1 MTTTTTSISLFFL
14 LFAPISLQLHAR
26 ETQFFSKF
34 SNHIPI
40 QDELL
45 PTTIQPQQQDQ
56 NFIPQTTDS
65 TGYGLYGHLPPSTT
79 APATT
84 DRGAYHNTVAYSKDS
99 FDTSTD
105 AQYAIAGRN
114 QFNGDRSMYMNH
126 EKQDK
131 FYGHLDP
138 SLTTTPAATNGGAYD
153 NLPTTL
159 PENYNTVAY
168 TTPIHSEN
176 SYETTATEYDN
187 KEYQYNGDSRMYNSK
202 KQGSGDTRV
211 LDYGK
216 YNHVSDMYNTEKQ
229 GMSDTRYMDKG
240 KYYYDLSS
248 ESSNPRV
255 FGSRNGY
262 KYNNRGYYGND
273 DNSYHRY
280 NSNARFQ
287 ENQEDVFT
295 P

>member
-1 MTTTTTSISLFFL
+1 MATTNLSLFLL
-14 LFAPISLQLHAR
+14 LFAPIFLQLHAR
-26 ETQFFSKF
+26 ESQFFSKF
-34 SNHIPI
+34 SNHHPI
-40 QDELL
+40 EDELL
-45 PTTIQPQQQDQ
+45 PTTIQQDQ

-79 APATT
+79 TLSVTNGGDHDNLPTSLPEN
-84 DRGAYHNTVAYSKDS
+84 YNTVAYTTPVQSKDS
-99 FDTSTD
+99 YETSSTE
-105 AQYAIAGRN
+105 YGNKN
-114 QFNGDRSMYMNH
+114 QFNGDSSMYMNH

-131 FYGHLDP
+131 FYGHLP
-138 SLTTTPAATNGGAYD
+138 SLTTTPTATNGGAYN

-176 SYETTATEYDN
+176 SYETTSTEYGN
-187 KEYQYNGDSRMYNSK
+187 KDQYNGDSSMYNSQ
-202 KQGSGDTRV
+202 KQGMSDTRV

-216 YNHVSDMYNTEKQ
+216 YNHVNDMYNTEKQ
-229 GMSDTRYMDKG
+229 GMSDTRYMENG
-240 KYYYDLSS
+240 KYYYDLNSQ
-248 ESSNPRV
+248 SSNPMV
-255 FGSRNGY
+255 FDSRN
-262 KYNNRGYYGND
+262 GYYGND
-273 DNSYHRY
+273 DNSYNRY